1 MLSLIILL
9 GRVLNYYNNLDDSKK
24 EKVIYIIF
32 GFFTTVVN
40 ISSYNILRLFL
51 NNYIICSFI
60 SWVLAV
66 IFAYFMNRKYVFKSK
81 EKNILKELSSFI
93 LVRIISLLAELAI
106 MFVFVEFF
114 KIDDRI
120 AKIVVQISSII
131 LNYIFSKIYVFK
143 DRKDI
148 ITS

>member
-24 EKVIYIIF
+24 EKVIYIIV